1 MIKFNA
7 LALPAALACA
17 ALATPALSEQDDIV
31 VSSDPAIAELS
42 RDLDR
47 ELDFAAEMGRVRHGD
62 GFAMI
67 RFERGDDGRPT
78 NVKFYRHSGSSN
90 IDRLART
97 AVRRLGRGDG
107 LPVIGSGGQTYQA
120 NIVLATSEHSLR
132 ELSADLASAEKQRR
146 ASSAAERNVL
156 ALAAGARIAS

>member
-17 ALATPALSEQDDIV
+17 AL
-31 VSSDPAIAELS
+31 
-42 RDLDR
+42 
-47 ELDFAAEMGRVRHGD
+47 
-62 GFAMI
+62 
-67 RFERGDDGRPT
+67 
-78 NVKFYRHSGSSN
+78 
-90 IDRLART
+90 
-97 AVRRLGRGDG
+97 
-107 LPVIGSGGQTYQA
+107 A

-156 ALAAGARIAS
+156 ALAAGAHIAS